1 MISVIVP
8 CHNEAKSIDLLRD
21 QVRAVLE
28 SYGEIFEIIFIDDG
42 STDDSRK
49 VLRSI
54 DDASVQYVSFSR
66 NFGKEA
72 AMLVGLQRSRGERVI
87 IMDGDL
93 QHPPEI
99 IQKLLLK
106 QDSSGADQVI
116 ARRIRTTDSF
126 RRKLLSRLY
135 YRLVNRLS
143 EVEILDG
150 VGDFRLLTRR
160 AVEALLL
167 LTEKTRFSKGLFSW
181 IGFSQDHVEYQDDS
195 RKFGQSSWSL
205 RGLIN
210 YGLDGVMS
218 FNTRPLRS
226 MIVLGLS
233 TIGIFFGY
241 LLWLIFDAVFTGVVT
256 PGYIT
261 LVAIVIFLGGIQLLS
276 IGIIGEYVGRTFLES
291 KGRPHYIIAEES
303 EDQ

>member
-1 MISVIVP
+1 MISVVVP
-8 CHNEAKSIDLLRD
+8 CHNEAKSIGPLLN
-21 QVRAVLE
+21 QVREILE
-28 SYGEIFEIIFIDDG
+28 SYSEDFEVIFIDDG
-42 STDDSRK
+42 SIDDSLEILQSLEDVHVR
-49 VLRSI
+49 
-54 DDASVQYVSFSR
+54 YVSFSR

-72 AMLVGLQRSRGERVI
+72 AMLVGLQRSRGERII

-93 QHPPEI
+93 QHPPEL

-126 RRKLLSRLY
+126 RRKLLSKFY

-150 VGDFRLLTRR
+150 AGDFRLLTRR
-160 AVEALLL
+160 AVDALLL

-181 IGFSQDHVEYQDDS
+181 IGFSQDHVEYQDHS
-195 RKFGQSSWSL
+195 REFGQSSWSL

-233 TIGIFFGY
+233 TVGIFFGY
-241 LLWLIFDAVFTGVVT
+241 LLWLIFDAVFAGVVT

-291 KGRPHYIIAEES
+291 KNRPHYIVAKES
-303 EDQ
+303 EK